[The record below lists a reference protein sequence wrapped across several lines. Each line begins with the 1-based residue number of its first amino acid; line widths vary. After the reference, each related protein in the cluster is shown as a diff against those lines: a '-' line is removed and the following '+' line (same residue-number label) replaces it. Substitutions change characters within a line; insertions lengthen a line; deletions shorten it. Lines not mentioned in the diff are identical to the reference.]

1 MRWLLWGAERV
12 GDVVMAIP
20 AMKRIRQLLPES
32 RLTLVTTDYAR
43 EVADICGL
51 LDQTLTYRFK
61 GGWKNRPFFWR
72 LRRRIVAG
80 EFDRIVLLGKVTKFH
95 RRLLRDHP
103 AIVAPVTTEGLHTAE
118 RHVATIHAALPTR
131 ESAPASPRLY
141 PDISVP
147 DDAARLRRLVAHGV
161 PVREGGYL
169 VVHAATNRTLRKR
182 LRPSRQIAGKL
193 WPPDRQRAFLRA
205 VAQRWPGRPVFLV
218 GAAAERRFVE
228 REILAPLAVE
238 ERPHSLVGATAIAD
252 LLVLLK
258 HASLLVCCD
267 SGVMH
272 LATMVRC
279 PLVALFGP
287 TDETVTGPYTDDP
300 RVWRVRE
307 PGGGRDIRSLRV
319 ETVLR
324 AVAEA
329 LDGPAEGGPGARA
342 PGCF

>member
-1 MRWLLWGAERV
+1 MRWLLWGAERI

-20 AMKRIRQLLPES
+20 AMKRVRQLRPES
-32 RLTLVTTDYAR
+32 ALTFATTDYAH
-43 EVADICGL
+43 EVAELCDLADEVI
-51 LDQTLTYRFK
+51 TYRFK
-61 GGWKNRPFFWR
+61 GGVRNRPFFRR
-72 LRRRIVAG
+72 LRRRIVSG
-80 EFDRIVLLGKVTKFH
+80 EFDRVVLLGKVTKF
-95 RRLLRDHP
+95 RRRVVRDHP
-103 AIVAPVTTEGLHTAE
+103 AAVAPATAEGLHTAE
-118 RHVATIHAALPTR
+118 RHVAAVHAALGM
-131 ESAPASPRLY
+131 SGCAPCRLY
-141 PDISVP
+141 PDVCVL
-147 DDAARLRRLVAHGV
+147 DDAARMRRLVTHGV

-182 LRPSRQIAGKL
+182 RRPSRQIAQKL
-193 WPPDRQRAFLRA
+193 WPPDRQRALLRA
-205 VAQRWPGRPVFLV
+205 LAREWPGRPVFLV

-228 REILAPLAVE
+228 REILAPLAAE
-238 ERPHSLVGATAIAD
+238 ERPHSLVGATALGD

-279 PLVALFGP
+279 PLVGLFGP
-287 TDETVTGPYTDDP
+287 TDEEVTGPYTDDP

-307 PGGGRDIRSLRV
+307 PGGGRDIGNLRV

-329 LDGPAEGGPGARA
+329 LEETAGRSGAQAPERA
-342 PGCF
+342 